1 MHAGDPR
8 YDTFPSQPGLDQLRW
23 YIRYTAAGQLTI
35 HEFLQD
41 FRRLHEEAERIGPP
55 SYASPE
61 EARAIWDVLWAVEF
75 CAPQATKIENP
86 EDWYIPEE
94 VLVIV
99 QRAAK
104 VLAAEHGA

>member
-1 MHAGDPR
+1 MMHAGDPR
-8 YDTFPSQPGLDQLRW
+8 FATFPPQPGLDQLRW
-23 YIRYTAAGQLTI
+23 YIRQTADGRLTI
-35 HEFLQD
+35 REFLSD
-41 FRRLHEEAERIGPP
+41 FRRVHEDAERIGAP
-55 SYASPE
+55 SYATPE

-75 CAPQATKIENP
+75 CAPDSTRIENP

-104 VLAAEHGA
+104 HLAA